1 MKAAKLKCK
10 SNGAITLNWTE
21 WPNGK
26 PQVKLTTGAAIA
38 TDTMQP
44 VRKSASVRAF
54 VHITAP
60 ITSGQ
65 RMYSE
70 VSAGDAIVD
79 FPLDLLRIT
88 DAGDTSLTIGQI
100 VDEITFSQTNGTVE
114 SSALGDTVEPSD
126 LEDVTMQFQGYTW
139 AQKSIGE
146 QLAMNWDVYTNGLNL
161 SRSFLMCKI

>member
-1 MKAAKLKCK
+1 
-10 SNGAITLNWTE
+10 
-21 WPNGK
+21 
-26 PQVKLTTGAAIA
+26 
-38 TDTMQP
+38 
-44 VRKSASVRAF
+44 
-54 VHITAP
+54 
-60 ITSGQ
+60 
-65 RMYSE
+65 MYSV

-114 SSALGDTVEPSD
+114 NSALGDAVEPSD

-146 QLAMNWDVYTNGLNL
+146 QLAMNWDVFTCGLTI
-161 SRSFLMCKI
+161 SRSFLMSKI